1 MRSVLSPPPD
11 LPTGAKIAASVLEGL
26 GAKAVRPTTDFWT
39 VWDTSDHRLAAAQ
52 RRLIQKSDRLELV
65 ASDAPD
71 DAIASR
77 AGGEDPH
84 HFVATWPDDALTL
97 AVRRT
102 VGLRALAPVLSAQ
115 VRQVPG
121 TVVDGQGKITARVE
135 VIRYD
140 IQIPSPTSNRRK
152 RGPDPQAGPRSSH
165 LALIIRP
172 LRGYDSAATA
182 VVRRAEE
189 RGWRIA
195 VDPVETALA
204 ALPVGSAEPG
214 FADPAQP
221 AGYAV
226 RGITA
231 AYLPVLAEL
240 EEGVISDHAP
250 EFLHQYR
257 VGLRR
262 LRSLV
267 VQLGSALPGD
277 EVQRLRALLG
287 TMARRTNHQRDL
299 DVWLESRDEHAV
311 LVPESLRH
319 GLDPFFAA
327 VASDRVAV
335 HRTVAKALGSAAHR
349 NEWSEVEALAQREAA
364 GGEDHATPI
373 ADLAARRTW
382 KAWLK
387 AANDAANVGPA
398 TPSEHIHEVR
408 IRCKRLRYLLD
419 ACGHL
424 TAPDAHEG
432 LRRDLREVQEVL
444 GAFNDASI
452 QEAALLERVSAGR
465 HPTPTAVAVGAL
477 IGALAARRDNL
488 RASLLVGLGKLA
500 STASRSRY
508 KRLFKRS
515 ATAPTADIGKDS

>member
-1 MRSVLSPPPD
+1 MHTILSPPPD
-11 LPTGAKIAASVLEGL
+11 LPTGGKIAASVLDGL
-26 GAKAVRPTTDFWT
+26 GAKTARPTNESWT

-52 RRLIQKSDRLELV
+52 RRLIQKSAHLELV
-65 ASDAPD
+65 AGDAPD
-71 DAIASR
+71 DIIASR
-77 AGGEDPH
+77 VGGEDPH

-102 VGLRALAPVLSAQ
+102 VGLRALAPVLSAL
-115 VRQVPG
+115 VRRVPG
-121 TVVDGQGKITARVE
+121 TLVDGQGKIIARVE
-135 VIRYD
+135 VVQYD
-140 IQIPSPTSNRRK
+140 FQVPSPGTTSRNR
-152 RGPDPQAGPRSSH
+152 GSNAQAGSRSAH

-195 VDPVETALA
+195 ADPLETALA
-204 ALPVGSAEPG
+204 ALPIGSAEPG
-214 FADPAQP
+214 FVDPAQS
-221 AGYAV
+221 AGTAL

-240 EEGVISDHAP
+240 EEGVIADHAP

-262 LRSLV
+262 LRSLI
-267 VQLGSALPGD
+267 VQLGSALPQD
-277 EVQRLRALLG
+277 EVQRLRVLLG
-287 TMARRTNHQRDL
+287 DMAPRTNQQRDL

-311 LVPESLRH
+311 LVPETLRP

-327 VASDRVAV
+327 VATDRVAV
-335 HRTVAKALGSAAHR
+335 HRAVAKALGSAPHR
-349 NEWSEVEALAQREAA
+349 RELAEIAALAQRDVA
-364 GGEDHATPI
+364 GGEDHTTPL

-387 AANDAANVGPA
+387 AANDAAQVETA

-424 TAPDAHEG
+424 TAPEAHEG

-452 QEAALLERVSAGR
+452 QEAALLERISAS
-465 HPTPTAVAVGAL
+465 HQPTPTAVAVGAL

-488 RASLLVGLGKLA
+488 RGSLLVGLGKLA
-500 STASRSRY
+500 STVTRSRY
-508 KRLFKRS
+508 KRLFKRPAQNS
-515 ATAPTADIGKDS
+515 ESGKEI